1 MDPSLIDVGIDS
13 RSASF
18 ENPPGARGAGGAA
31 AGGRKGAAWRVI
43 RPGERVA
50 LADVSGSGTIRRIWM
65 TSDAW
70 SSAAMRALR
79 LEVHSDGRDAASIPV
94 PVIAFFVQPN
104 GRINEF

>member
-1 MDPSLIDVGIDS
+1 MEPSLIDVGIDS

-50 LADVSGSGTIRRIWM
+50 LADVSGSGTIRHIWM
-65 TSDAW
+65 TSEAW
-70 SSAAMRALR
+70 SPAVIRAMR
-79 LEVHSDGRDAASIPV
+79 LEVHYDCRDAPNITVATPN
-94 PVIAFFVQPN
+94 FFAPP
-104 GRINEF
+104 